1 MPAPRTTPELN
12 EKARRA
18 SRLSFAKKRMRAMLD
33 VEPRFTAEDIEELVA
48 ILRGGANGQR

>member
-33 VEPRFTAEDIEELVA
+33 VEPKFTPEDIEELVA
-48 ILRGGANGQR
+48 ILRGDAGDQR